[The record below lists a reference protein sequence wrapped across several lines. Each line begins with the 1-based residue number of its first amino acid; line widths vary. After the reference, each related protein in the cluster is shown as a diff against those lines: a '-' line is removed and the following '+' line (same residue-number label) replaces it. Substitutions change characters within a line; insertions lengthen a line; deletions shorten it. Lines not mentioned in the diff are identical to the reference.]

1 VRKVVAYELLSLD
14 GVAEAPER
22 FFLEWDEAT
31 DANLAD
37 VIATQDAVILGR
49 RSYDEWATYWPSS
62 DVEPFASFINSVTKY
77 VATSSPFSPLWT
89 NSRVVEGDLFDFV
102 ERLRTESGGDIGVH
116 ASISVTRSLLAAGL
130 VDELRLVIAP
140 VIAEGG
146 QRLFDGLTDLRFT
159 TTSTAVSPSGHLM
172 LTYRPAR

>member
-22 FFLEWDEAT
+22 FFAQWDEAT

-49 RSYDEWATYWPSS
+49 RSYDEWAAYWPDS

-77 VATSSPFSPLWT
+77 VATSTPLSRAWT
-89 NSRVVEGDLFDFV
+89 NSQVVEGDLVNFV
-102 ERLRTESGGDIGVH
+102 QHLKTEPGGDIGVH
-116 ASISVTRSLLAAGL
+116 GSISVTRSLLGAGA

-159 TTSTAVSPSGHLM
+159 TTSNAASPSGHLM
-172 LTYRPAR
+172 VTYCPTR

>member
-1 VRKVVAYELLSLD
+1 MRKVVAYELLSLD

-22 FFLEWDEAT
+22 FFTQWDEAT

-62 DVEPFASFINSVTKY
+62 DVEPFASFINPVTKY
-77 VATSSPFSPLWT
+77 VATSTPLQLSWT
-89 NSRVVEGDLFDFV
+89 NSRVIDADLADFV
-102 ERLRTESGGDIGVH
+102 EGLKTDSGGDIGVH
-116 ASISVTRSLLAAGL
+116 ASISVTRSLLATGV

-140 VIAEGG
+140 VIAAGG
-146 QRLFDGLTDLRFT
+146 ERLFDGLTDLRFT

-172 LTYRPAR
+172 LTYRPLR